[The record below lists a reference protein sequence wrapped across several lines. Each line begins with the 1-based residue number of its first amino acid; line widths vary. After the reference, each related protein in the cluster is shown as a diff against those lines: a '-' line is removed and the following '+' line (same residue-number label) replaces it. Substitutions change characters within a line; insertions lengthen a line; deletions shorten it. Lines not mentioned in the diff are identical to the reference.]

1 MAEIFTVE
9 QRGVG
14 KPDYTK
20 EIFAGKERAGVA
32 LKYNQQFRVFAA
44 DWITGDPDYP
54 LVIPETL
61 AAGAKRSLSDSDTRA
76 LMPIII
82 PAGHTLTFIA
92 MGYAVNQDILVYSY
106 IDALI
111 FGVSTSLGAI
121 GGGQA
126 VYENKVREL
135 STTWYDPT
143 ATFPHTLDIRV
154 YNVGG
159 GDLYGGIGMLCI
171 EEAVGTPPWPTT
183 KECVCPRCNHK
194 QTEPVTATRIT
205 CLECGKEYM
214 VTNFASLRQLGG

>member
-1 MAEIFTVE
+1 MAKTFPVE
-9 QRGVG
+9 QRGIG
-14 KPDYTK
+14 KPDYTR
-20 EIFAGKERAGVA
+20 EIFAGKERAGIA

-61 AAGAKRSLSDSDTRA
+61 ASGAKRSLRDSDTNE
-76 LMPIII
+76 LLPITI
-82 PAGHTLTFIA
+82 PVGRTLTFIA

-111 FGVSTSLGAI
+111 LGVSTSLGAV

-143 ATFPHTLDIRV
+143 AALPHTLDIRV

-159 GDLYGGIGMLCI
+159 GDLYGGVGMLCV
-171 EEAVGTPPWPTT
+171 EEIVGTVPFSTT
-183 KECVCPRCNHK
+183 KECVCPHCDHK
-194 QTEPVTATRIT
+194 QTEPTSATRIT
-205 CLECGKEYM
+205 CKGCGKEYM

>member
-1 MAEIFTVE
+1 MGEIFIVE

-14 KPDYTK
+14 KPDYTR
-20 EIFAGKERAGVA
+20 EIFAGKERAGIA

-61 AAGAKRSLSDSDTRA
+61 APGAKRSLRDSDTMQ
-76 LMPIII
+76 LMPITI
-82 PAGHTLTFIA
+82 PKGRTLTFIA
-92 MGYAVNQDILVYSY
+92 VGYAVNQDILIYSY
-106 IDALI
+106 IDAPI
-111 FGVSTSLGAI
+111 VGVSTSLGAV

-159 GDLYGGIGMLCI
+159 GNLYGGVGMLCI
-171 EEAVGTPPWPTT
+171 EEIVGTVPFSTT
-183 KECVCPRCNHK
+183 KECVCPRCSHK
-194 QTEPVTATRIT
+194 QTEPTSATRIT
-205 CLECGKEYM
+205 CKGCGKEYM